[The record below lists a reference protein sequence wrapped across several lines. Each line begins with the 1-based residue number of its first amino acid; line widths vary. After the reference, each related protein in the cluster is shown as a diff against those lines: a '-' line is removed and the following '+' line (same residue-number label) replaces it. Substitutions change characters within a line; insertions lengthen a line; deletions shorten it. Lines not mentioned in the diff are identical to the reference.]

1 MEIRFDITIAAS
13 TALFNAFK
21 FKGCELFNL
30 NAFIGDTKFYQGL
43 DAEMIW
49 EKIKDMDLHVNVVY
63 YFDVKKVGGGANE
76 LVRILILKTPTGL
89 YAVINDRDW
98 DDEGDEYV
106 NCELYFKGSRGSL
119 TQWGFIPLIGSTP
132 TENGMSTSTGDFV
145 ECVDTEIFD
154 IEVLYTN
161 GPLNMLWYETEFD
174 YLIRTCS
181 DDLEKRTRFA
191 EKLTDELRAL
201 ESDRLWDI
209 ANGQF
214 DIPGMINH
222 IKAADKLLPG
232 WRETVK
238 QLLEARISLESIFL
252 KA

>member
-13 TALFNAFK
+13 TYADAFE

-30 NAFIGDTKFYQGL
+30 NGCMGDTKFYQCL
-43 DAEMIW
+43 DADMVW
-49 EKIKDMDLHVNVVY
+49 EKIKDMQIHVNVVY
-63 YFDVKKVGGGANE
+63 YFDVKKPVSDE
-76 LVRILILKTPTGL
+76 LVRILVLKTPTSL

-154 IEVLYTN
+154 MELLNTG

-181 DDLEKRTRFA
+181 DDLEKRVRFS
-191 EKLTDELRAL
+191 EKLTDELQVL

-209 ANGQF
+209 ANGHF
-214 DIPGMINH
+214 DIPGMLNH

-238 QLLEARISLESIFL
+238 QLLEARISLESISL

>member
-13 TALFNAFK
+13 TLNNSFE

-30 NAFIGDTKFYQGL
+30 NGCVGDTKFYQCL
-43 DAEMIW
+43 DADMVW

-63 YFDVKKVGGGANE
+63 YFDVKKVGANE
-76 LVRILILKTPTGL
+76 LVRMLVLKTQTGL

-145 ECVDTEIFD
+145 ECLDTEIFD
-154 IEVLYTN
+154 MELLHTN

-191 EKLTDELRAL
+191 EKLSDELRAL

-209 ANGQF
+209 ANGHF

-222 IKAADKLLPG
+222 IWAADRLLPG

-238 QLLEARISLESIFL
+238 QLLEARKVLESIFL